1 MNTYLSKLIG
11 STIKDLI
18 WNDLKQYLPIE
29 ILEKSTIEYNRS
41 HEFNG
46 PSECYQLVTKIEDD
60 TLRLM
65 IWNNDWFALY
75 ENSIR
80 VECIDNI
87 ALACDWY
94 VKLYNQDPNLSIK
107 RGIEE

>member
-1 MNTYLSKLIG
+1 MINSTYINNLIG

-18 WNDLKQYLPIE
+18 KEDLKKYLSAE
-29 ILEKSTIEYNRS
+29 ILSKSTIEYNRS

-65 IWNNDWFALY
+65 IWNNNWFALY
-75 ENSIR
+75 ENSVRIET
-80 VECIDNI
+80 VDNI
-87 ALACDWY
+87 ILACYWY
-94 VKLYNQDPNLSIK
+94 TKLYNEDPNLSVQRRI
-107 RGIEE
+107 